1 MYFTYSQ
8 FRHLEEPT
16 MAVDRNANV
25 EADKLRRQVKLLK
38 ALGNPVRLT
47 ILRTRYALGSRK
59 IPASELLRIVNIQL
73 EKPLSLPQFGQPLHI
88 LKKAGL
94 IQDMK
99 EGRRHYYSLTDTTLS
114 ILPGILN
121 TLDQV

>member
-1 MYFTYSQ
+1 
-8 FRHLEEPT
+8 

-94 IQDMK
+94 IQDIK